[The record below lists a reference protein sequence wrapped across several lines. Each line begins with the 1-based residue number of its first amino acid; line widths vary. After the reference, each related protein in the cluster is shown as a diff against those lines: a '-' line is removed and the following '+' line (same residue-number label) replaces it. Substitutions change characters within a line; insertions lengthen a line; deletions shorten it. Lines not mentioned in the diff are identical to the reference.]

1 MSPFRT
7 LGLDRKADLAQ
18 IKRAYAKLL
27 RTHRPDEDPVGFQRV
42 HEAYQACLEQLRWR
56 EQGWDDDAEDED
68 GIDEGTVADDR
79 VAEPAQTDVHVDPLC
94 AEFNAGPIPP
104 NVDIPTGD
112 GIDPNAP
119 DDFDAAA
126 FADELIAR
134 MRGDTRQA
142 VEAWLQAHDDLY
154 ALERK
159 RTLQATVVEALEAL
173 DTQAAARHFDSV
185 TGFFGMDT
193 VSGTDDWLH
202 HRLDAIQ
209 QRFGDAAAFER
220 VLRTHAGP
228 DATWADQGIA
238 RELLQPFS
246 WWRRLCLIACPGL
259 PGRTGALLE
268 ALQAA
273 DPESVSTRLDPP
285 SRRFWERATDRRAL
299 RWQRLSVMAVRLA
312 LWASAIGIV
321 FSMLDEKTG
330 FDAESVTRWATLFA
344 WPYGLWL
351 AYAVVVLGLIRF
363 RDYNQSRMQWDW
375 VLLMTAGGLACGVV
389 AFAAGAN
396 GTLAFIM
403 TTVLW
408 IGARKDGEQGGSAS
422 QGASLAAGAT
432 GYGLALLVLHQL
444 AGGAIEIRYLACIAA
459 VYAFGSQAIH
469 DLLLARKRGIALV
482 RARVQTGWLWRMA
495 QIQGALLLVLLV
507 LTTLAGK
514 TGA

>member
-1 MSPFRT
+1 MSPFNI

-18 IKRAYAKLL
+18 VKRAYAKLL
-27 RTHRPDEDPVGFQRV
+27 RTHRPDEDPTGFQRV

-56 EQGWDDDAEDED
+56 EQGWEDED
-68 GIDEGTVADDR
+68 EDDDGIAVEPDADDGVADPAAGNASVGMLLAPLD
-79 VAEPAQTDVHVDPLC
+79 VATIPREPGDP
-94 AEFNAGPIPP
+94 AS
-104 NVDIPTGD
+104 D
-112 GIDPNAP
+112 GIDLRVS
-119 DDFDAAA
+119 DFFDAEA
-126 FADELIAR
+126 FAHDL
-134 MRGDTRQA
+134 GTRLRSETPQA
-142 VEAWLQAHDDLY
+142 VETWLQAHDDLY
-154 ALERK
+154 ALDRK
-159 RTLQATVVEALEAL
+159 RALQASVVDMLETL
-173 DTQAAARHFDSV
+173 DAQAAARHFDTV
-185 TGFFGMDT
+185 TRFFGMDT
-193 VSGTDDWLH
+193 VSGTDSWLH

-209 QRFGDAAAFER
+209 QRFGDAADFER

-259 PGRTGALLE
+259 PGRTGALLQ

-273 DPESVSTRLDPP
+273 DPVSASTRLDPP

-312 LWASAIGIV
+312 LWASAIGIAV
-321 FSMLDEKTG
+321 SMLDEKTG
-330 FDAESVTRWATLFA
+330 FDAESPTRWATLFA

-363 RDYNQSRMQWDW
+363 RDYNHSRMQWDW

-408 IGARKDGEQGGSAS
+408 IGARKDGERGSSAS

-444 AGGAIEIRYLACIAA
+444 VGDSIEIRYLACIAA

-469 DLLLARKRGIALV
+469 DVLLARKRGIALV
-482 RARVQTGWLWRMA
+482 RARTQTGALWRIF
-495 QIQGALLLVLLV
+495 QVQGALLAVLLV
-507 LTTLAGK
+507 LVLMRGK